1 MIGLAIKINWHIDMF
16 NESDYGRYEMILE
29 NNVGPTRIYFNI
41 SSKGNNY

>member
-1 MIGLAIKINWHIDMF
+1 MF

-29 NNVGPTRIYFNI
+29 NDEGLAMIYFNI